1 MRQQGYIAFVSVLVI
16 GAILLT
22 LGVVITLTSINGIQT
37 SQSRVFSGKA
47 FNAVEACAEEALL
60 NLQDTPALPASVS
73 TSLLTCTITV
83 NSQVGNTWNFT
94 VSGDLNGYTKN
105 IRIELE
111 RGATISIS
119 NWQEEQ

>member
-22 LGVVITLTSINGIQT
+22 LGTVIALTSINGIQT

-47 FNAVEACAEEALL
+47 LNAVEACAEEALW
-60 NLQDTPALPASVS
+60 NLQDVPVLPPTVT
-73 TSLLTCTITV
+73 TSLLACTITV
-83 NSQVGNTWNFT
+83 NSQAGNTWDFT
-94 VSGDLNGYTKN
+94 VSGSLNGYTKN

-111 RGATISIS
+111 RDATISIS